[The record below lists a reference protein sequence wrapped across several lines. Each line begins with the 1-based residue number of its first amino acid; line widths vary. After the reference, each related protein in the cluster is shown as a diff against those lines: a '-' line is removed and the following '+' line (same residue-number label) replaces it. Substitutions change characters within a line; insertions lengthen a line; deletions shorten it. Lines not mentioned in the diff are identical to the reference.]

1 MTTTYSFQFTHHG
14 NAVSND
20 YNFVIYLAYSPE
32 VYDVI
37 GEFDGQEAL
46 THYDAVKKATLKQQQ
61 KYLDHLISQK
71 NLQKTSQEL
80 AAKYTKKSVKHT
92 KAKTKQNK
100 STNQ

>member
-20 YNFVIYLAYSPE
+20 YNFVIYLAYSPTA
-32 VYDVI
+32 YDVI
-37 GEFDGQEAL
+37 GEFNGQEAL
-46 THYDAVKKATLKQQQ
+46 THYDAVKKATLKHQQQ
-61 KYLDHLISQK
+61 YLHHLISQK
-71 NLQKTSQEL
+71 NLQRKLQEL
-80 AAKYTKKSVKHT
+80 AAKYTKESVKHT